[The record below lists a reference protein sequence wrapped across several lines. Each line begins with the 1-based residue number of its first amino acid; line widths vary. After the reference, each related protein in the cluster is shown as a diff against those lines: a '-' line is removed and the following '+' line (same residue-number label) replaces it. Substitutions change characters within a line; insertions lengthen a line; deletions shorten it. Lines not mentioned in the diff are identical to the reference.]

1 MTSTS
6 NRFSEIQGLDKW
18 DAEML
23 NDAYGAITTTQSWDK
38 MKNFNGESFMFSSEP
53 WISNVMAAMHQRD
66 NHSGASF
73 GWTMR
78 QMESIAKRGWEEHKT
93 MVREAK
99 ANRQLEEWAAT
110 QRKPKGNPCYCR
122 AAKGFTDGWCGVAGG
137 GVPACDH

>member
-1 MTSTS
+1 MKTPDFETIYSAH
-6 NRFSEIQGLDKW
+6 ECAMLK
-18 DAEML
+18 DAH
-23 NDAYGAITTTQSWDK
+23 NAITLCELWDWLRTFHPK
-38 MKNFNGESFMFSSEP
+38 SGEGFMFTTHPNLNTINE
-53 WISNVMAAMHQRD
+53 AMTYQG
-66 NHSGASF
+66 HSGASY